1 MIGCRENYWNPKWCP
16 LYSLSVCVSVFARAT
31 DYTFW
36 PWNQI
41 FGMSD
46 IWHMRKNIF
55 FPRNF
60 LFRLFYWH
68 WWRFWKPLI
77 TMFLMISRFLPD
89 NKRFCYL
96 PLFLMSDVRLLSCIL
111 SNENAKIQKVIQSG
125 GTYANIKD

>member
-1 MIGCRENYWNPKWCP
+1 MIGWRENYWNPERV
-16 LYSLSVCVSVFARAT
+16 SSVFTVCLCVCLCPGYRLHLLT
-31 DYTFW
+31 LEPNFW
-36 PWNQI
+36 NEWYLAHEKKHI
-41 FGMSD
+41 LS
-46 IWHMRKNIF
+46 
-55 FPRNF
+55 RNF